1 MKFILR
7 TFTLITLAA
16 SVWLNA
22 SVDGRAQDPI
32 EIRMASDFALSP
44 DGQVLVFRWANELW
58 STAID
63 QTGEIKRLT
72 NHPAIDSQPRFSP
85 NGKQIAFIS
94 NRSGSNQIYV
104 MPAEGGMPQ
113 QKTFHSEGYSLADWF
128 PDGNSVLATATRD
141 HFWRGSARMMQI
153 DLTKRS
159 AEKVLLDDAAAN
171 PKLSNDGKKIL
182 FTREGERWWRKG
194 YRGERSAQIWMLD
207 LQSGATNELLHEQ
220 VECLWPL
227 WMPGGKGFY
236 FAKGTDHG
244 LDLWRYRF
252 ASEDQPARQRKVWGF
267 QDDSIAE
274 PTISR
279 NGTTIVFRHLFDT
292 YVLRPGKDDQPT
304 KLDLKVAADTDLP
317 EDLQR
322 AVVNRADQVAF
333 TDDGLEIAFTL
344 NGDLWLMDTELK
356 EPIQVTRTEGYEES
370 PIFSNDGK
378 SLWFTRKENGQ
389 VDLWKVEPKEPTK
402 YWWQQKEFVETR
414 MTESAGSKGNL
425 RFTPNGKH
433 LLFTEGRGNLV
444 AMSLDTKEITR
455 LVESFSEPSFSI
467 SPDSRWIAYDSQD
480 NDFNSEIWIMPL
492 DKHAPPVN
500 VSRHPD
506 NDQSPVFSPDGKVLA
521 FTGRRSKEESDIY
534 YVYLQEEYD
543 DESSRD
549 RTIEKAIETMKKKR
563 PKPVAAE
570 SKTETGSQDTKNTEN
585 KNPENKPAEPKP
597 ADAKASEEKPKP
609 EKASDAEPKLVRID
623 FDKIHQRLRR
633 INLQDTRETNLIFSP
648 DGKKLAFSASV
659 EGKSGWY
666 SVEFPDKLTPKLMSS
681 TVLSDA
687 RWTKS
692 SGSIMGLSKGTP
704 TKLENGEKE
713 TSFGFSVTHDRS
725 RSGRFREGFNAAW
738 LAMNEIWYDPAMG
751 NRNWEQVRRKYVDA
765 ASRAFDERGLGEVI
779 ELMLGELNGSHL
791 GFTPSMGSASEPE
804 TPRKREHP
812 TAHLGARFDPAYLGP
827 GLKVRDVLPESPSDK
842 VKSRLKAGD
851 IILSIDGTRVDPS
864 MDLTQVLNGPLDR
877 DIQLVV
883 QRAKEDASE
892 ELNLT
897 LRPIPYGRVR
907 PLLYEQWLETN
918 RQMVEKLSNG
928 KLGYL
933 HIQAMDESSFL
944 EFEQQLY
951 NVGYGKEGL
960 VIDVRDNGGGST
972 TDHLLTSLTQP
983 KHAITVPRGGGTG
996 YPHDRMI
1003 YATWSKPIVVLC
1015 NQNSYSNAE
1024 IFSHAIKVLG
1034 RGKLVGVQTAGGV
1047 VSTGAARINDIGVL
1061 RAPFRGWFSIRDGKD
1076 MELHGA
1082 EPDFIVWPAPGEL
1095 PAGIDKQLEKGV
1107 EVLLEEVKQV
1117 PALPK
1122 PKYATGHE

>member
-227 WMPGGKGFY
+227 WMSGGKGFY

-563 PKPVAAE
+563 PKPAAAE
-570 SKTETGSQDTKNTEN
+570 PKTETGSQDTKNTEN

-918 RQMVEKLSNG
+918 RQMVEKLSDG

>member
-207 LQSGATNELLHEQ
+207 LQSGATDELLHEQ

-389 VDLWKVEPKEPTK
+389 VDLWKVEPKDPTK

-455 LVESFSEPSFSI
+455 LVESFSEPNFSI

-563 PKPVAAE
+563 PKPAAAE
-570 SKTETGSQDTKNTEN
+570 PKTETGSQDTKNTEN

>member
-1 MKFILR
+1 
-7 TFTLITLAA
+7 
-16 SVWLNA
+16 
-22 SVDGRAQDPI
+22 
-32 EIRMASDFALSP
+32 MASDFALSP

-207 LQSGATNELLHEQ
+207 LQSGATDELLHEQ

-455 LVESFSEPSFSI
+455 LVESFSEPNFSI

-480 NDFNSEIWIMPL
+480 YDFNSEIWIMPL

-563 PKPVAAE
+563 PKPAAAE
-570 SKTETGSQDTKNTEN
+570 PKTETGSQDTKNTEN

-692 SGSIMGLSKGTP
+692 SGSIMGLSKGAP

>member
-1 MKFILR
+1 MKFTQRAFFI
-7 TFTLITLAA
+7 ITLATSSLLGM
-16 SVWLNA
+16 SVE
-22 SVDGRAQDPI
+22 GRAQEPI

-44 DGQVLVFRWANELW
+44 DGETLVFRWANELW
-58 STAID
+58 STSIEPN
-63 QTGEIKRLT
+63 GSIKRLT
-72 NHPAIDSQPRFSP
+72 NHPAVDSQPRFSP

-104 MPAEGGMPQ
+104 MPAEGGIPQ

-128 PDGNSVLATATRD
+128 PDGNSVLAVASRD
-141 HFWRGSARMMQI
+141 HFWRGSNRMMQI

-159 AEKVLLDDAAAN
+159 AEKMLLDDAAAN

-194 YRGERSAQIWMLD
+194 YRGERAAQIWMLD
-207 LQSGATNELLHEQ
+207 LQSGATSELLHEK
-220 VECLWPL
+220 VESLWPL

-252 ASEDQPARQRKVWGF
+252 SSDDQPARQRKVLGF

-279 NGTTIVFRHLFDT
+279 NGSTIVFRHLFDT
-292 YVLRPGKDDQPT
+292 YVLHPGKDDQPI
-304 KLDLKVAADTDLP
+304 KLDLKVASDTDLP
-317 EDLQR
+317 EDIQR
-322 AVVNRADQVAF
+322 NTVNRADQVAF

-356 EPIQVTRTEGYEES
+356 EPIQVTRTDGYEES

-414 MTESAGSKGNL
+414 MSESAGSKSNL

-433 LLFTEGRGNLV
+433 LLFVQGRGNLV
-444 AMSLDTKEITR
+444 AMNVDTKEITS

-492 DKHAPPVN
+492 DKHAPAVN

-506 NDQSPVFSPDGKVLA
+506 NDQSPVFSPDGKILA

-534 YVYLQEEYD
+534 YVYLQKEFD

-563 PKPVAAE
+563 PKSAGSEPKADG
-570 SKTETGSQDTKNTEN
+570 GSQDTKTLEN
-585 KNPENKPAEPKP
+585 KNQENKPSESKVSDSKTA
-597 ADAKASEEKPKP
+597 EEKPKP
-609 EKASDAEPKLVRID
+609 EKATEPEPKLVRID

-666 SVEFPDKLTPKLMSS
+666 SVEFPDKLTPKIMSS

-692 SGSIMGLSKGTP
+692 SGSILGLSKGTP

-713 TSFGFSVTHDRS
+713 TGFGFSVTHDRS

-751 NRNWEQVRRKYVDA
+751 NRNWEQIRRKYADA
-765 ASRAFDERGLGEVI
+765 ASRAFDERGLAEVI

-791 GFTPSMGSASEPE
+791 GFTPSIGSTVESDA
-804 TPRKREHP
+804 PRKREHP
-812 TAHLGARFDPAYLGP
+812 TAHLGARFDPSHLGP

-842 VKSRLKAGD
+842 AKSRLKAGD

-883 QRAKEDASE
+883 QRAKDDGSE
-892 ELNLT
+892 ELNLS
-897 LRPIPYGRVR
+897 LRPIPYGRLR

-1024 IFSHAIKVLG
+1024 IFSHAIKALG

-1047 VSTGAARINDIGVL
+1047 VSTGVARVNDIGVL
-1061 RAPFRGWFSIRDGKD
+1061 RAPFRGWFSIRDGSD

-1082 EPDFIVWPAPGEL
+1082 EPDFVIWPAPGEI
-1095 PAGIDKQLEKGV
+1095 PAGIDKQLEIGV
-1107 EVLLEEVKQV
+1107 DVLLEEVAKV

>member
-1 MKFILR
+1 MKFTQRAFFI
-7 TFTLITLAA
+7 ITLATSSLLGM
-16 SVWLNA
+16 SVE
-22 SVDGRAQDPI
+22 GRAQEPI

-44 DGQVLVFRWANELW
+44 DGETLVFRWANELW
-58 STAID
+58 STSIEPN
-63 QTGEIKRLT
+63 GSIKRLT
-72 NHPAIDSQPRFSP
+72 NHPAVDSQPRFSP

-104 MPAEGGMPQ
+104 MPAEGGIPQ

-128 PDGNSVLATATRD
+128 PDGNSVLAVASRD
-141 HFWRGSARMMQI
+141 HFWRGSNRMMQI

-159 AEKVLLDDAAAN
+159 AEKMLLDDAAAN

-194 YRGERSAQIWMLD
+194 YRGERAAQIWMLD
-207 LQSGATNELLHEQ
+207 LQSGATSELLHEK
-220 VECLWPL
+220 VESLWPL

-252 ASEDQPARQRKVWGF
+252 ASDDQPPRQRKVWGF

-279 NGTTIVFRHLFDT
+279 NGSTIVFRHLFDT
-292 YVLRPGKDDQPT
+292 YVLHPGKDDQPI
-304 KLDLKVAADTDLP
+304 KLDLKVASDTDLP
-317 EDLQR
+317 EDIQR
-322 AVVNRADQVAF
+322 NTVNRADQVAF

-356 EPIQVTRTEGYEES
+356 EPIQVTRTDGYEES

-414 MTESAGSKGNL
+414 MSESAGSKSNL

-433 LLFTEGRGNLV
+433 LLFVQGRGNLV
-444 AMSLDTKEITR
+444 AMNVDTKEITS

-492 DKHAPPVN
+492 DKHAPAVN

-506 NDQSPVFSPDGKVLA
+506 NDQSPVFSPDGKILA

-534 YVYLQEEYD
+534 YVYLQKEFD

-563 PKPVAAE
+563 PKSAGSEPKADG
-570 SKTETGSQDTKNTEN
+570 GSQDTKTLEN
-585 KNPENKPAEPKP
+585 KNQENKPSESKVSDPKT
-597 ADAKASEEKPKP
+597 AEEKPKP
-609 EKASDAEPKLVRID
+609 EKATEPEPKLVRID

-666 SVEFPDKLTPKLMSS
+666 SVEFPDKLTPKIMSS

-692 SGSIMGLSKGTP
+692 SGSILGLSKGTP

-713 TSFGFSVTHDRS
+713 TGFGFSVTHDRS

-751 NRNWEQVRRKYVDA
+751 NRNWEQIRRKYADA
-765 ASRAFDERGLGEVI
+765 ASRAFDERGLAEVI

-791 GFTPSMGSASEPE
+791 GFTPSIGSTVESDA
-804 TPRKREHP
+804 PRKREHP
-812 TAHLGARFDPAYLGP
+812 TAHLGARFDPSHLGP

-842 VKSRLKAGD
+842 AKSRLKAGD

-883 QRAKEDASE
+883 QRAKDDGSE
-892 ELNLT
+892 ELNLS
-897 LRPIPYGRVR
+897 LRPIPYGRLR

-1024 IFSHAIKVLG
+1024 IFSHAIKALG

-1047 VSTGAARINDIGVL
+1047 VSTGVARVNDIGVL
-1061 RAPFRGWFSIRDGKD
+1061 RAPFRGWFSIRDGSD

-1082 EPDFIVWPAPGEL
+1082 EPDFVIWPAPGEI
-1095 PAGIDKQLEKGV
+1095 PAGIDKQLEIGV
-1107 EVLLEEVKQV
+1107 DVLLEEVAKV

>member
-207 LQSGATNELLHEQ
+207 LQSGATDELLHEQ

-455 LVESFSEPSFSI
+455 LVESFSEPNFSI

-563 PKPVAAE
+563 PKPAAAE
-570 SKTETGSQDTKNTEN
+570 PKTETGSQDTKNTEN

-918 RQMVEKLSNG
+918 RQMVGKLSNG

>member
-389 VDLWKVEPKEPTK
+389 VDLWKVEPKDPTK

-563 PKPVAAE
+563 PKPAAAE
-570 SKTETGSQDTKNTEN
+570 PKTETGSQDTKNTEN

-1095 PAGIDKQLEKGV
+1095 PAGIDTQLEKGV

>member
-128 PDGNSVLATATRD
+128 PDGNSVLATASRD

-207 LQSGATNELLHEQ
+207 LQSGATDELLHEQ

-563 PKPVAAE
+563 PKPAAAE
-570 SKTETGSQDTKNTEN
+570 PKTETGSQDTKNTEN

-897 LRPIPYGRVR
+897 LRPIPYGRLR

>member
-207 LQSGATNELLHEQ
+207 LQSGATDELLHEQ

>member
-1 MKFILR
+1 MK
-7 TFTLITLAA
+7 LIQRALAIVTLAT
-16 SVWLNA
+16 SGSLGV
-22 SVDGRAQDPI
+22 SVDGSAQEPI

-44 DGQVLVFRWANELW
+44 DGETLVFRWANELW
-58 STAID
+58 STTID
-63 QTGEIKRLT
+63 QTGTIKRLT
-72 NHPAIDSQPRFSP
+72 NHPAVDSQPRFSP

-104 MPAEGGMPQ
+104 MPAEGGIPQ

-128 PDGNSVLATATRD
+128 PDGNSVLAVASRD
-141 HFWRGSARMMQI
+141 HFWRGSSRMMQI

-159 AEKVLLDDAAAN
+159 AERVLLDDSAAN

-194 YRGERSAQIWMLD
+194 YRGERAAQIWMLD
-207 LQSGATNELLHEQ
+207 LQSGATSELLHEK

-252 ASEDQPARQRKVWGF
+252 GSDDQPARQRKVWGF
-267 QDDSIAE
+267 EDDSIAE

-279 NGTTIVFRHLFDT
+279 NGSTVVFRHLFDT
-292 YVLRPGKDDQPT
+292 YVLHPGKDDQPI
-304 KLDLKVAADTDLP
+304 KLDLRVAADTDLP

-322 AVVNRADQVAF
+322 NIANRADQVAF

-356 EPIQVTRTEGYEES
+356 EPIQVTSTAGYEES
-370 PIFSNDGK
+370 PVFSNDGK

-389 VDLWKVEPKEPTK
+389 VDLWKVEPKELTK

-414 MTESAGSKGNL
+414 MSESAGSKSNL

-433 LLFTEGRGNLV
+433 LLFIQGRGNLV
-444 AMSLDTKEITR
+444 AMNLDNKEITV

-467 SPDSRWIAYDSQD
+467 SPDSRWIAYDAQD

-492 DKHAPPVN
+492 DKHAAAVN

-506 NDQSPVFSPDGKVLA
+506 NDQSPVFSPDGKILA

-534 YVYLQEEYD
+534 YVYLQEEFD

-563 PKPVAAE
+563 PKPSATEAKNEAA
-570 SKTETGSQDTKNTEN
+570 SQDTKNTDSKTTEE
-585 KNPENKPAEPKP
+585 K
-597 ADAKASEEKPKP
+597 AKEEKPKEEKP
-609 EKASDAEPKLVRID
+609 KSEKATESEPKLVRID

-692 SGSIMGLSKGTP
+692 SGSILGLSKGTP
-704 TKLENGEKE
+704 TRLENGEKE
-713 TSFGFSVTHDRS
+713 TGFGFSVTHDRS

-751 NRNWEQVRRKYVDA
+751 NRNWEQVRRKYAEA
-765 ASRAFDERGLGEVI
+765 ASMGFDERGLGEII

-791 GFTPSMGSASEPE
+791 GFTPSIGGGVESDA
-804 TPRKREHP
+804 PRKREHP
-812 TAHLGARFDPAYLGP
+812 TAHLGARFDPSHLGP

-842 VKSRLKAGD
+842 AKSRLKAGD

-883 QRAKEDASE
+883 QRAKDDGSE
-892 ELNLT
+892 ELHLT
-897 LRPIPYGRVR
+897 LRPIPYGRLR
-907 PLLYEQWLETN
+907 PLLYEQWLENN

-1047 VSTGAARINDIGVL
+1047 VSTGVAKINDIGVL

-1082 EPDFIVWPAPGEL
+1082 EPDFVIWPAPGEL

-1107 EVLLEEVKQV
+1107 QVLIEEVAKV

-1122 PKYATGHE
+1122 PKYVTGHE

>member
-1 MKFILR
+1 
-7 TFTLITLAA
+7 
-16 SVWLNA
+16 
-22 SVDGRAQDPI
+22 
-32 EIRMASDFALSP
+32 
-44 DGQVLVFRWANELW
+44 
-58 STAID
+58 
-63 QTGEIKRLT
+63 
-72 NHPAIDSQPRFSP
+72 
-85 NGKQIAFIS
+85 
-94 NRSGSNQIYV
+94 
-104 MPAEGGMPQ
+104 
-113 QKTFHSEGYSLADWF
+113 
-128 PDGNSVLATATRD
+128 
-141 HFWRGSARMMQI
+141 
-153 DLTKRS
+153 
-159 AEKVLLDDAAAN
+159 
-171 PKLSNDGKKIL
+171 NDGKKIL

-389 VDLWKVEPKEPTK
+389 VDLWKVEPKDPTK

-563 PKPVAAE
+563 PKPAAAE
-570 SKTETGSQDTKNTEN
+570 PKTETGSQDTKNTEN

-1095 PAGIDKQLEKGV
+1095 PSGIDKQLEKGV

>member
-563 PKPVAAE
+563 PKPAAAE
-570 SKTETGSQDTKNTEN
+570 PKTETGSQDTKNTEN

>member
-1 MKFILR
+1 MKFTQR
-7 TFTLITLAA
+7 AFVLITLATSSLLGV
-16 SVWLNA
+16 SVE
-22 SVDGRAQDPI
+22 GRAQEPI

-44 DGQVLVFRWANELW
+44 DGETLVFRWANELW
-58 STAID
+58 STSVEPS
-63 QTGEIKRLT
+63 GSIKRLT
-72 NHPAIDSQPRFSP
+72 NHPAVDSQPRFSP

-104 MPAEGGMPQ
+104 MPAEGGIPQ

-128 PDGNSVLATATRD
+128 PDGNSVLAVASRD
-141 HFWRGSARMMQI
+141 HFWRGSNRMMQI

-171 PKLSNDGKKIL
+171 PKLSNDGNKIL

-207 LQSGATNELLHEQ
+207 LQSGATSELLHEK

-252 ASEDQPARQRKVWGF
+252 ASDDQPAKQRKVWGF

-279 NGTTIVFRHLFDT
+279 NGSTIVFRHLFDT
-292 YVLRPGKDDQPT
+292 YVLHPGKDDQPI
-304 KLDLKVAADTDLP
+304 KLDLKVASDTDLP

-322 AVVNRADQVAF
+322 NTVNRADQVAF

-356 EPIQVTRTEGYEES
+356 EPIQVTRTDGYEES

-414 MTESAGSKGNL
+414 MSESAGSKSNL

-433 LLFTEGRGNLV
+433 LLFVQGRGNLV
-444 AMSLDTKEITR
+444 AMNLDTKEITS

-480 NDFNSEIWIMPL
+480 NDFNSEIWVMPL
-492 DKHAPPVN
+492 DKHAPAVN

-506 NDQSPVFSPDGKVLA
+506 NDQSPVFSPDGKILA

-534 YVYLQEEYD
+534 YVYLQEEFD

-563 PKPVAAE
+563 PKPAGSEPKAD
-570 SKTETGSQDTKNTEN
+570 SGSQDTKTLEN
-585 KNPENKPAEPKP
+585 KNQENKPSEV
-597 ADAKASEEKPKP
+597 KASDSKAAEEKPKP
-609 EKASDAEPKLVRID
+609 EKATEPETKLVRID
-623 FDKIHQRLRR
+623 FEKIHQRLRR

-692 SGSIMGLSKGTP
+692 SGSILGLSKGTP

-713 TSFGFSVTHDRS
+713 TGFGFSVTHDRS

-751 NRNWEQVRRKYVDA
+751 NRNWEQVRRKYADA
-765 ASRAFDERGLGEVI
+765 ASKAFDERGLAEVI

-791 GFTPSMGSASEPE
+791 GFTPSIAGPVETD

-812 TAHLGARFDPAYLGP
+812 TAHLGARFDPSHLGP

-842 VKSRLKAGD
+842 AKSRLKAGD

-883 QRAKEDASE
+883 QRAKDDGSE
-892 ELNLT
+892 ELNLS
-897 LRPIPYGRVR
+897 LRPIPYGRLR

-1024 IFSHAIKVLG
+1024 IFSHAIKALG

-1047 VSTGAARINDIGVL
+1047 VSTGVARVNDIGVL

-1076 MELHGA
+1076 MELNGA
-1082 EPDFIVWPAPGEL
+1082 EPDFVIWPVPGEL

-1107 EVLLEEVKQV
+1107 EVLLEEVAKV

-1122 PKYATGHE
+1122 PKYVTGHE

>member
-1 MKFILR
+1 
-7 TFTLITLAA
+7 
-16 SVWLNA
+16 
-22 SVDGRAQDPI
+22 
-32 EIRMASDFALSP
+32 
-44 DGQVLVFRWANELW
+44 
-58 STAID
+58 
-63 QTGEIKRLT
+63 
-72 NHPAIDSQPRFSP
+72 
-85 NGKQIAFIS
+85 
-94 NRSGSNQIYV
+94 
-104 MPAEGGMPQ
+104 
-113 QKTFHSEGYSLADWF
+113 
-128 PDGNSVLATATRD
+128 
-141 HFWRGSARMMQI
+141 
-153 DLTKRS
+153 
-159 AEKVLLDDAAAN
+159 
-171 PKLSNDGKKIL
+171 
-182 FTREGERWWRKG
+182 
-194 YRGERSAQIWMLD
+194 
-207 LQSGATNELLHEQ
+207 
-220 VECLWPL
+220 
-227 WMPGGKGFY
+227 
-236 FAKGTDHG
+236 
-244 LDLWRYRF
+244 
-252 ASEDQPARQRKVWGF
+252 
-267 QDDSIAE
+267 
-274 PTISR
+274 
-279 NGTTIVFRHLFDT
+279 
-292 YVLRPGKDDQPT
+292 
-304 KLDLKVAADTDLP
+304 
-317 EDLQR
+317 
-322 AVVNRADQVAF
+322 
-333 TDDGLEIAFTL
+333 
-344 NGDLWLMDTELK
+344 
-356 EPIQVTRTEGYEES
+356 
-370 PIFSNDGK
+370 
-378 SLWFTRKENGQ
+378 
-389 VDLWKVEPKEPTK
+389 
-402 YWWQQKEFVETR
+402 
-414 MTESAGSKGNL
+414 
-425 RFTPNGKH
+425 
-433 LLFTEGRGNLV
+433 
-444 AMSLDTKEITR
+444 MSLDTKEITR
-455 LVESFSEPSFSI
+455 LVESFSEPNFSI

-563 PKPVAAE
+563 PKPAAAE
-570 SKTETGSQDTKNTEN
+570 PKTETGSQDTKNTEN

-918 RQMVEKLSNG
+918 RQMVEKLSDG

>member
-207 LQSGATNELLHEQ
+207 LQSGATDELLHEQ

-389 VDLWKVEPKEPTK
+389 VDLWKVEPKDPTK

-1095 PAGIDKQLEKGV
+1095 PAGIDTQLEKGV

>member
-1 MKFILR
+1 MKFTQRAFFI
-7 TFTLITLAA
+7 ITLATSSLLGM
-16 SVWLNA
+16 SVE
-22 SVDGRAQDPI
+22 GRAQEPI

-44 DGQVLVFRWANELW
+44 DGETLVFRWANELW
-58 STAID
+58 STSIEPN
-63 QTGEIKRLT
+63 GSIKRLT
-72 NHPAIDSQPRFSP
+72 NHPAVDSQPRFSP

-104 MPAEGGMPQ
+104 MPAEGGIPQ

-128 PDGNSVLATATRD
+128 PDGNSVLAVASRD
-141 HFWRGSARMMQI
+141 HFWRGSNRMMQI

-159 AEKVLLDDAAAN
+159 AEKMLLDDAAAN

-194 YRGERSAQIWMLD
+194 YRGERAAQIWMLD
-207 LQSGATNELLHEQ
+207 LQSGATSELLHEK
-220 VECLWPL
+220 VESLWPL

-252 ASEDQPARQRKVWGF
+252 SSDDQPARQRKVLGF

-279 NGTTIVFRHLFDT
+279 NGSTIVFRHLFDT
-292 YVLRPGKDDQPT
+292 YVLHPGKDDQPI
-304 KLDLKVAADTDLP
+304 KLDLKVASDTDLP
-317 EDLQR
+317 EDIQR
-322 AVVNRADQVAF
+322 NTVNRADQVAF

-356 EPIQVTRTEGYEES
+356 EPIQVTRTDGYEES

-414 MTESAGSKGNL
+414 MSESAGSKSNL

-433 LLFTEGRGNLV
+433 LLFVQGRGNLV
-444 AMSLDTKEITR
+444 AMNVDTKEITS

-492 DKHAPPVN
+492 DKHAPAVN

-506 NDQSPVFSPDGKVLA
+506 NDQSPVFSPDGKILA

-534 YVYLQEEYD
+534 YVYLQKEFD

-563 PKPVAAE
+563 PKSAGSEPKADG
-570 SKTETGSQDTKNTEN
+570 GSQDTKTLEN
-585 KNPENKPAEPKP
+585 KNQENKPSESKVSDPKT
-597 ADAKASEEKPKP
+597 AEEKPKP
-609 EKASDAEPKLVRID
+609 EKATEPEPKLVRID

-666 SVEFPDKLTPKLMSS
+666 SVEFPDKLTPKIMSS

-692 SGSIMGLSKGTP
+692 SGSILGLSKGTP
-704 TKLENGEKE
+704 TQLENGEKE
-713 TSFGFSVTHDRS
+713 TGFGFSVTHDRS

-751 NRNWEQVRRKYVDA
+751 NRNWEQIRRKYADA
-765 ASRAFDERGLGEVI
+765 ASRAFDERGLAEVI

-791 GFTPSMGSASEPE
+791 GFTPSIGSTVESDA
-804 TPRKREHP
+804 PRKREHP
-812 TAHLGARFDPAYLGP
+812 TAHLGARFDPSHLGP

-842 VKSRLKAGD
+842 AKSRLKAGD

-883 QRAKEDASE
+883 QRAKDDGSE
-892 ELNLT
+892 ELNLS
-897 LRPIPYGRVR
+897 LRPIPYGRLR

-1024 IFSHAIKVLG
+1024 IFSHAIKALG

-1047 VSTGAARINDIGVL
+1047 VSTGVARVNDIGVL
-1061 RAPFRGWFSIRDGKD
+1061 RAPFRGWFSIRDGSD

-1082 EPDFIVWPAPGEL
+1082 EPDFVIWPAPGEI
-1095 PAGIDKQLEKGV
+1095 PAGIDKQLEIGV
-1107 EVLLEEVKQV
+1107 DVLLEEVAKV

>member
-1 MKFILR
+1 MKFTQRAFFI
-7 TFTLITLAA
+7 ITLATSSLLGM
-16 SVWLNA
+16 SVE
-22 SVDGRAQDPI
+22 GRAQEPI

-44 DGQVLVFRWANELW
+44 DGETLVFRWANELW
-58 STAID
+58 STSIEPN
-63 QTGEIKRLT
+63 GSIKRLT
-72 NHPAIDSQPRFSP
+72 NHPAVDSQPRFSP

-104 MPAEGGMPQ
+104 MPAEGGIPQ

-128 PDGNSVLATATRD
+128 PDGNSVLAVASRD
-141 HFWRGSARMMQI
+141 HFWRGSNRMMQI

-159 AEKVLLDDAAAN
+159 AEKMLLDDAAAN

-207 LQSGATNELLHEQ
+207 LQSGATSELLHEK

-252 ASEDQPARQRKVWGF
+252 ASDDQPPRQRKVWGF

-279 NGTTIVFRHLFDT
+279 NGSTIVFRHLFDT
-292 YVLRPGKDDQPT
+292 YVLHPGKDDQPI
-304 KLDLKVAADTDLP
+304 KLDLKVASDTDLP
-317 EDLQR
+317 EDIQR
-322 AVVNRADQVAF
+322 NTVNRADQVAF

-356 EPIQVTRTEGYEES
+356 EPIQVTRTDGYEES

-414 MTESAGSKGNL
+414 MSESAGSKSNL

-433 LLFTEGRGNLV
+433 LLFVQGRGNLV
-444 AMSLDTKEITR
+444 AMNVDTKEITS

-492 DKHAPPVN
+492 DKHAPAVN

-506 NDQSPVFSPDGKVLA
+506 NDQSPVFSPDGKILA

-534 YVYLQEEYD
+534 YVYLQKEFD

-563 PKPVAAE
+563 PKSAGSEPKADG
-570 SKTETGSQDTKNTEN
+570 GSQDTKTLEN
-585 KNPENKPAEPKP
+585 KNQENKPSESKVSDSKTA
-597 ADAKASEEKPKP
+597 EEKPKP
-609 EKASDAEPKLVRID
+609 EKATEPEPKLVRID

-666 SVEFPDKLTPKLMSS
+666 SVEFPDKLTPKIMSS

-692 SGSIMGLSKGTP
+692 SGSILGLSKGTP

-713 TSFGFSVTHDRS
+713 TGFGFSVTHDRS

-751 NRNWEQVRRKYVDA
+751 NRNWEQIRRKYADA
-765 ASRAFDERGLGEVI
+765 ASRAFDERGLAEVI

-791 GFTPSMGSASEPE
+791 GFTPSIGSTVESDA
-804 TPRKREHP
+804 PRKREHP
-812 TAHLGARFDPAYLGP
+812 TAHLGARFDPSHLGP

-842 VKSRLKAGD
+842 AKSRLKAGD

-883 QRAKEDASE
+883 QRAKDDGSE
-892 ELNLT
+892 ELNLS
-897 LRPIPYGRVR
+897 LRPIPYGRLR

-1024 IFSHAIKVLG
+1024 IFSHAIKALG

-1047 VSTGAARINDIGVL
+1047 VSTGVARVNDIGVL
-1061 RAPFRGWFSIRDGKD
+1061 RAPFRGWFSIRDGSD

-1082 EPDFIVWPAPGEL
+1082 EPDFVIWPAPGEI
-1095 PAGIDKQLEKGV
+1095 PAGIDKQLEIGV
-1107 EVLLEEVKQV
+1107 DVLLEEVAKV

>member
-207 LQSGATNELLHEQ
+207 LQSGATDELLHEQ

-455 LVESFSEPSFSI
+455 LVESFSEPNFSI

-563 PKPVAAE
+563 PKPAAAE
-570 SKTETGSQDTKNTEN
+570 PKTETGSQDTKNTEN